1 MTSDR
6 SLADFRR
13 WTLAVLGL
21 LGAEPGRQV
30 EYLQASEVE
39 ADEILLQFDD
49 LLHVARARVA
59 DGSLKNEDY
68 LLIKSTNE
76 RADALNARPD
86 SIWAAAAL
94 NEAAEW
100 RDLRVAARIAKLSL
114 EQSWSQDFDD

>member
-1 MTSDR
+1 M
-6 SLADFRR
+6 
-13 WTLAVLGL
+13 GL

-49 LLHVARARVA
+49 LLHVAHARVA

-68 LLIKSTNE
+68 LLIRSTNE

-86 SIWAAAAL
+86 SIWTAAAL
-94 NEAAEW
+94 NEATEW
-100 RDLRVAARIAKLSL
+100 RDLRVTARIAKLSL